1 MKSFGTSGRV
11 YPEKNYV
18 VLRTEETTDFINR
31 IKAGKYIVLF
41 APRQTGKT
49 TFFRLA
55 LQSLAKEDTN
65 YIPIQ
70 LDFQTLRGATPTT
83 FYDELHYMIRMQIAN
98 GIQQVED
105 ISFDNINLFLENT
118 KITDHLSMVRFFQQ
132 LQSLLDSE
140 SHRPNIVRVVLLID
154 EFDGIPQSVVSD
166 FLYALRQIYLSDEM
180 KCPHSVGIVGVKSIA
195 QLQYDRSISPFNIQD
210 EFKLRNF
217 TFQQV
222 EELYSQYMHEVGQD
236 IDDEVIQNI
245 HKQTAGQPFLINRL
259 GQILTDELKV
269 PKTQQ
274 LNMQHFVKAYTLLL
288 EEDNTNLSHLITNI
302 RKDRRYEHLLMNILS
317 SDEGVRF
324 NLRNELINEL
334 TTFGVIKK
342 DEDGMCEIVNPIY
355 LYCIIQAFKP
365 AVNGLEL
372 DYFAEDNI
380 DGFRAY
386 LNASGEVDLEGVL
399 DNFRDF
405 IARAGYR
412 ILQVPDTPQEYIGQH
427 LLLTYLEPF
436 VHIIGAGMFIEV
448 QTGRGKMDLLISH
461 NQKKYVIEIKIWRG
475 DVRYQ
480 AGKRQ
485 LAAYLNSENAL
496 EGYYI
501 VFDHRKEP
509 IQLNEKER
517 IDGVSIRSY
526 VIPVIQQQPSSMPI

>member
-31 IKAGKYIVLF
+31 IKEGKYIVLF

-55 LQSLAKEDTN
+55 LKSLTKEDTN

-70 LDFQTLRGATPTT
+70 LDFQTMREATPTT
-83 FYDELHYMIRMQIAN
+83 FYDELHYRICMQITN
-98 GIQQVED
+98 VIQQLD
-105 ISFDNINLFLENT
+105 YRSLDNINLFLTNT
-118 KITDHLSMVRFFQQ
+118 RITDHLSMVRFFQQ
-132 LQSLLDSE
+132 LQSLLDNE
-140 SHRPNIVRVVLLID
+140 SHTPNIIRVVLLID
-154 EFDGIPQSVVSD
+154 EFDGIPQSVVSN
-166 FLYALRQIYLSDEM
+166 FLYSLRQIYLSDEM

-195 QLQYDRSISPFNIQD
+195 QLEYDRSISPFNIQA
-210 EFKLRNF
+210 EFRLQNF
-217 TFQQV
+217 TLKQV
-222 EELYSQYMHEVGQD
+222 EELYSQYIRETDQN
-236 IDDEVIQNI
+236 IDSELIEYI
-245 HKQTAGQPFLINRL
+245 HKQTAGQPFLVNRL
-259 GQILTDELKV
+259 GQILTEELKI
-269 PKTQQ
+269 PKTQK
-274 LNMQHFVKAYTLLL
+274 LNMQHFAKAYTILI

-342 DEDGMCEIVNPIY
+342 DGDGMCEIVNPIY

-372 DYFAEDNI
+372 DYFDEDNI
-380 DGFRAY
+380 NGFRAY
-386 LNASGEVDLEGVL
+386 LSASGQVDLEGVL

-412 ILQVPDTPQEYIGQH
+412 ILQISDTPQEYIGQH

-436 VHIIGAGMFIEV
+436 VHIIGAGMYIEV
-448 QTGRGKMDLLISH
+448 QTGRGKIDLLISH
-461 NQKKYVIEIKIWRG
+461 NQKRYVIEIKIWRG
-475 DVRYQ
+475 EVRYQ

-485 LAAYLNSENAL
+485 LAAYINTENAL

-509 IQLNEKER
+509 IQQKEKER
-517 IDGVSIRSY
+517 IDGASIQSY
-526 VIPVIQQQPSSMPI
+526 IIPVIQQQPSSMSI

>member
-11 YPEKNYV
+11 YPDKNYV
-18 VLRTEETTDFINR
+18 VLRTEETADFINR
-31 IKAGKYIVLF
+31 IKDGKYIVLF

-55 LQSLAKEDTN
+55 LQSLTKEDTN

-70 LDFQTLRGATPTT
+70 LDFQTLREVTPTV
-83 FYDELHYMIRMQIAN
+83 FYDELHYMICMQITN
-98 GIQQVED
+98 VFQQLD
-105 ISFDNINLFLENT
+105 CISLDKVNQFLENT

-132 LQSLLDSE
+132 LQNFFDSE
-140 SHRPNIVRVVLLID
+140 FHTPNKVRVVLLID
-154 EFDGIPQSVVSD
+154 EFDGISQSVVSD
-166 FLYALRQIYLSDEM
+166 FLYSLRQIYLSDVM

-195 QLQYDRSISPFNIQD
+195 QLEYDRSISPFNIQD
-210 EFKLRNF
+210 EFKLLNF
-217 TFQQV
+217 TLKQV
-222 EELYSQYMHEVGQD
+222 EELYSQYIQEIGQN
-236 IDDEVIQNI
+236 IDDEVLQNI
-245 HKQTAGQPFLINRL
+245 HKQTAGQPFLVNRL
-259 GQILTDELKV
+259 GQILTEELKI
-269 PKTQQ
+269 PKPQT
-274 LNMQHFVKAYTLLL
+274 LNMQHFTRAYTLLL

-302 RKDRRYEHLLMNILS
+302 RKDRRYEYLLMSILT
-317 SDEGVRF
+317 SDEGVRY

-334 TTFGVIKK
+334 STFGVIKK
-342 DEDGMCEIVNPIY
+342 DDDGMCEIVNPIY

-380 DGFRAY
+380 DGFRTY
-386 LNASGEVDLEGVL
+386 LNDSEQVDLEGVL

-405 IARAGYR
+405 ITRAGYR
-412 ILQVPDTPQEYIGQH
+412 VLQVPDTPQEYIGQH

-436 VHIIGAGMFIEV
+436 VHIIGAGMYIEV

-461 NQKKYVIEIKIWRG
+461 NQKKYVIEVKIWRG
-475 DVRYQ
+475 DIRYQ

-485 LAAYLNSENAL
+485 LAAYINTENAL

-501 VFDHRKEP
+501 VFDYRKEP
-509 IQLNEKER
+509 IQRKEKEE
-517 IDGVSIRSY
+517 IDGASIRSY
-526 VIPVIQQQPSSMPI
+526 VIPVVQQQPSSMSI

>member
-11 YPEKNYV
+11 YPDKNYV
-18 VLRTEETTDFINR
+18 VLRAEETADFIDR
-31 IKAGKYIVLF
+31 IIEGKYIVLF

-55 LQSLAKEDTN
+55 LQSLVKKDKN

-70 LDFQTLRGATPTT
+70 LDFQTLRHATKSV
-83 FYDELHYMIRMQIAN
+83 FYDELYYMIRMQLTNIL
-98 GIQQVED
+98 QQQD
-105 ISFDNINLFLENT
+105 YISLVNIDQQLENT

-132 LQSLLDSE
+132 LQSWLDTE
-140 SHRPNIVRVVLLID
+140 SQTQNKVRVVLLID
-154 EFDGIPQSVVSD
+154 EFDGIPQAVVSD
-166 FLYALRQIYLSDEM
+166 FLYALRQIYLSGEM

-195 QLQYDRSISPFNIQD
+195 QLEYDRSISPFNIQD
-210 EFKLRNF
+210 EFRLQNF
-217 TFQQV
+217 TQKQV
-222 EELYSQYMHEVGQD
+222 EELYLQYMHETGQN
-236 IDDEVIQNI
+236 IDHEVLQNI
-245 HKQTAGQPFLINRL
+245 HKQTAGQPFLVNRL
-259 GQILTDELKV
+259 GQIMTEELKI
-269 PKTQQ
+269 PKTE
-274 LNMQHFVKAYTLLL
+274 LLTIKHFTEAYTLLV
-288 EEDNTNLSHLITNI
+288 EEDNTNLSHLITNV
-302 RKDRRYEHLLMNILS
+302 RKDRRYERLLMNILS

-334 TTFGVIKK
+334 TTSGVIKRA
-342 DEDGMCEIVNPIY
+342 DDGMCEIVNPIY

-380 DGFRAY
+380 AGFREY
-386 LNASGEVDLEGVL
+386 LNESGQVDLEGVL

-405 IARAGYR
+405 IARAGYK

-436 VHIIGAGMFIEV
+436 VHLIGAGMYIEV

-461 NQKKYVIEIKIWRG
+461 NQEKYVIEIKIWRG

-485 LAAYLNSENAL
+485 LAAYVNSENAL

-501 VFDHRKEP
+501 IFDHRKEP
-509 IQLNEKER
+509 IQRKENER
-517 IDGVSIRSY
+517 IDGASIRSY
-526 VIPVIQQQPSSMPI
+526 VIPVIQQVPSSMSS

>member
-1 MKSFGTSGRV
+1 MKSFGISGRV

-31 IKAGKYIVLF
+31 IKEGKYIVLF

-55 LQSLAKEDTN
+55 LKSLTKEDTN

-70 LDFQTLRGATPTT
+70 LDFQIMREATPTT
-83 FYDELHYMIRMQIAN
+83 FYDELHYMICMEITN
-98 GIQQVED
+98 VIQQLD
-105 ISFDNINLFLENT
+105 YRSLDNINLFLANT
-118 KITDHLSMVRFFQQ
+118 RITDHLSMVRFFQQ
-132 LQSLLDSE
+132 LQSLLDNE
-140 SHRPNIVRVVLLID
+140 SHTPNIIRVVLLID
-154 EFDGIPQSVVSD
+154 EFDGIPQSVVSN
-166 FLYALRQIYLSDEM
+166 FLYSLRQIYLSDEM

-195 QLQYDRSISPFNIQD
+195 QLEYDRSISPFNIQS
-210 EFKLRNF
+210 EFRLQNF
-217 TFQQV
+217 TLKQV
-222 EELYSQYMHEVGQD
+222 EELYSQYIRETDQN
-236 IDDEVIQNI
+236 IDSELIEYI
-245 HKQTAGQPFLINRL
+245 HKQTAGQPFLVNRL
-259 GQILTDELKV
+259 GQILTEELKI
-269 PKTQQ
+269 PKTQR
-274 LNMQHFVKAYTLLL
+274 LNMQHFAKAYTILI

-342 DEDGMCEIVNPIY
+342 DGDGMCEIVNPIY

-372 DYFAEDNI
+372 DYFDEDNI
-380 DGFRAY
+380 NGFRSY
-386 LNASGEVDLEGVL
+386 LNASGQVDLEGVL

-405 IARAGYR
+405 IVRAGYR
-412 ILQVPDTPQEYIGQH
+412 ILQISDTPQEYIGQH
-427 LLLTYLEPF
+427 LLLTYLELF
-436 VHIIGAGMFIEV
+436 VHIIGAGMYIEV
-448 QTGRGKMDLLISH
+448 QTGRGKIDLLISH
-461 NQKKYVIEIKIWRG
+461 NQKRYVIEIKIWRG
-475 DVRYQ
+475 EVRYQ

-485 LAAYLNSENAL
+485 LAAYVKLEKAV
-496 EGYYI
+496 EGYYV

-509 IQLNEKER
+509 EPRVETETL
-517 IDGVSIRSY
+517 DGTTIRSY
-526 VIPVIQQQPSSMPI
+526 VIAVVQERPST

>member
-11 YPEKNYV
+11 YPDRNYV
-18 VLRTEETTDFINR
+18 VLRTEETKDFINR

-55 LQSLAKEDTN
+55 LQSLTKEDTN

-70 LDFQTLRGATPTT
+70 LDFQTLREVTPTT
-83 FYDELHYMIRMQIAN
+83 FYDELHYMICMQITN
-98 GIQQVED
+98 VFQQLD
-105 ISFDNINLFLENT
+105 CISLDKMNQFLENT

-132 LQSLLDSE
+132 LQNFFNSE
-140 SHRPNIVRVVLLID
+140 FHAPNKVRVVLLID
-154 EFDGIPQSVVSD
+154 EFDGISQSVVSD
-166 FLYALRQIYLSDEM
+166 FLYSLRQIYLSDVM

-195 QLQYDRSISPFNIQD
+195 QLEYDRSISPFNIQD
-210 EFKLRNF
+210 EFRLLNF
-217 TFQQV
+217 TLKQV
-222 EELYSQYMHEVGQD
+222 EELYSQYIQEIG
-236 IDDEVIQNI
+236 QNI
-245 HKQTAGQPFLINRL
+245 DNEVLQNIYKQTAGQPFLVNRL
-259 GQILTDELKV
+259 GQILTKELKI
-269 PKTQQ
+269 PKTQT
-274 LNMQHFVKAYTLLL
+274 LNMQHFAKAYTLLL

-302 RKDRRYEHLLMNILS
+302 RKDRRYEHLLMSILA
-317 SDEGVRF
+317 SDEGVRY

-334 TTFGVIKK
+334 STFGVIKK
-342 DEDGMCEIVNPIY
+342 DDDGMCEIVNPTY

-380 DGFRAY
+380 DGFRTY
-386 LNASGEVDLEGVL
+386 LNDSGQIDLEGVL

-412 ILQVPDTPQEYIGQH
+412 VLQVPDTPQEYIGQH

-436 VHIIGAGMFIEV
+436 VHIIGAGMYIEV

-461 NQKKYVIEIKIWRG
+461 NQKKYVIEVKIWRG

-485 LAAYLNSENAL
+485 LAAYINTENASK
-496 EGYYI
+496 GYYI
-501 VFDHRKEP
+501 VFDHREEP
-509 IQLNEKER
+509 IQRKEKEE
-517 IDGVSIRSY
+517 IDGASIRSY
-526 VIPVIQQQPSSMPI
+526 IIPVVQQQPSSMSI

>member
-11 YPEKNYV
+11 YPDKNYV
-18 VLRTEETTDFINR
+18 VLRTDETTDFINR
-31 IKAGKYIVLF
+31 IKEGKYIVLF

-55 LQSLAKEDTN
+55 LQTLSEEDTS

-70 LDFQTLRGATPTT
+70 LDFQTLREATQTA
-83 FYDELHYMIRMQIAN
+83 FYNELHYMISLQITNA
-98 GIQQVED
+98 IQNL
-105 ISFDNINLFLENT
+105 DNISYDKTNLFLENT
-118 KITDHLSMVRFFQQ
+118 KITDHLSMVRFFQE
-132 LQSLLDSE
+132 LQNFFDNE
-140 SHRPNIVRVVLLID
+140 SITSNIVRVVLLID
-154 EFDGIPQSVVSD
+154 EFDGISQSVVSD
-166 FLYALRQIYLSDEM
+166 FLYSLRQIYLSDEM

-195 QLQYDRSISPFNIQD
+195 QLEYDRSISPFNIQD
-210 EFKLRNF
+210 EFRLLNF
-217 TFQQV
+217 TLKQV
-222 EELYSQYMHEVGQD
+222 EELYSQYIHEIGQN
-236 IDDEVIQNI
+236 IDGEVIRNI
-245 HKQTAGQPFLINRL
+245 HKQTAGQPFLVNRL
-259 GQILTDELKV
+259 GQILTEELKI
-269 PKTQQ
+269 PKTQT
-274 LNMQHFVKAYTLLL
+274 LNMYHFAQAYTLLL
-288 EEDNTNLSHLITNI
+288 EEDNTNLTHLVTNI
-302 RKDRRYEHLLMNILS
+302 RKDRRYEYLLMRILS

-334 TTFGVIKK
+334 STFGIIKK
-342 DEDGMCEIVNPIY
+342 DDDGMCEIVNPIY

-365 AVNGLEL
+365 AMNGLEL

-380 DGFRAY
+380 DGFHAY
-386 LNASGEVDLEGVL
+386 LNETGQVDLEGVL

-436 VHIIGAGMFIEV
+436 VHIIGAGMYIEV
-448 QTGRGKMDLLISH
+448 QTGRGKMDLMISH
-461 NQKKYVIEIKIWRG
+461 GQKKYVIEIKIWRG

-485 LAAYLNSENAL
+485 LAAYINTENAL
-496 EGYYI
+496 EGYYV

-509 IQLNEKER
+509 IQRKEKEE
-517 IDGVSIRSY
+517 IDGASIRSY
-526 VIPVIQQQPSSMPI
+526 IIPVIQQQPSSMSI